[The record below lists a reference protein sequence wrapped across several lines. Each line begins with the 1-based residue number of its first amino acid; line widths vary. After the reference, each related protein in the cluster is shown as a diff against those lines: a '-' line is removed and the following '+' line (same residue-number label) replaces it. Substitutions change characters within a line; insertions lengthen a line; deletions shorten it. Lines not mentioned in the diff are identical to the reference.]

1 MKKVV
6 TIVEKN
12 GVEHTVSL
20 TAEQADYYLR
30 LAQMRASSPDDVMR
44 EFSNLVIKKSKQDAR
59 RSKAQYN

>member
-12 GVEHTVSL
+12 GVEHAVSL

-30 LAQMRASSPDDVMR
+30 LAQIRASSANDVMK
-44 EFSNLVIKKSKQDAR
+44 EFGNLIINKSKQDAQ
-59 RSKAQYN
+59 RSKA